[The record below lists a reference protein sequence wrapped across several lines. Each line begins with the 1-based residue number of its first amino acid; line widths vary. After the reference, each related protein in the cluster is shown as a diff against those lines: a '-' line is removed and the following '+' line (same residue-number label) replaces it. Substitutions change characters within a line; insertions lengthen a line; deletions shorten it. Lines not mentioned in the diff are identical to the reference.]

1 MTLEELKAELGAIL
15 LAEEATPVDWHRV
28 EQMCLELI
36 GKLASETE
44 PNYPYEVVYH
54 YLDDSDVRRKDAAYG
69 KGQRIQ
75 LRRWLGEE

>member
-15 LAEEATPVDWHRV
+15 LIEEATPVDWARV

-36 GKLASETE
+36 GKLRSEIE

-54 YLDDSDVRRKDAAYG
+54 YLDDADVRRKDAAYG
-69 KGQRIQ
+69 RAQRIR
-75 LRRWLGEE
+75 LRRWLGDE